1 MINDVKNRLNELIS
15 AKKLSINALAAL
27 IGIPQTTLNQAL
39 KSERKVSVDVIALIL
54 DTFQDVSAEWLMRG
68 KGDMF
73 ASSDDGSIVINNSNV
88 SQHGNGNAIG
98 NGNTTGASSTDIL
111 AIIQE
116 KDQVIAAKDAR
127 ITELTD
133 HIIRLTLK

>member
-1 MINDVKNRLNELIS
+1 MISSLNNRLLSLIE
-15 AKKLSINALAAL
+15 AKKTSINALSKA
-27 IGIPQTTLNQAL
+27 IGVPQTTLNKAI
-39 KSERKVSVDVIALIL
+39 KSTEFAASSILVLIL
-54 DTFQDVSAEWLMRG
+54 DYFPDVSAEWLMRG

-73 ASSDDGSIVINNSNV
+73 ASQDDGGIVINNSNV

-98 NGNTTGASSTDIL
+98 NSNNNGTSADIL
-111 AIIQE
+111 AVIRE

-133 HIIRLTLK
+133 HIIRLTTK

>member
-1 MINDVKNRLNELIS
+1 MVISIKNRLKELLK
-15 AKKLSINALAAL
+15 AKKHTANSLSKALNIPQATLNLAINRDANFG
-27 IGIPQTTLNQAL
+27 IGIIL
-39 KSERKVSVDVIALIL
+39 LIL
-54 DTFQDVSAEWLMRG
+54 DYFPDVSAEWLMRG

-73 ASSDDGSIVINNSNV
+73 ASQDDGGIVINNSNV

-98 NGNTTGASSTDIL
+98 KGNTIGTSSDLL

-116 KDQVIAAKDAR
+116 KDQVIAAKDER

-133 HIIRLTLK
+133 HIIRLTTK

>member
-1 MINDVKNRLNELIS
+1 MLSELNNRLLFLIK
-15 AKKLSINALAAL
+15 AKNTTINALSKA
-27 IGIPQTTLNQAL
+27 IGVPQTTLNKAI
-39 KSERKVSVDVIALIL
+39 KSQEFASTNLIVLIL
-54 DTFQDVSAEWLMRG
+54 DYFQDVSAEWLMRG

-111 AIIQE
+111 SIIQE